1 METNHTPAPWKIRGD
16 RVGKVI
22 ESDDQDDGMMLSIAH
37 IDMYDTQ
44 EQAIANRLLICA
56 APALLDA
63 LESARSFIFRH
74 AQTDCNTGEL
84 ICKKTEAELIKIDAA
99 IAAARGTA

>member
-1 METNHTPAPWKIRGD
+1 MKAPIGHAKRMREAKKQERIR
-16 RVGKVI
+16 K
-22 ESDDQDDGMMLSIAH
+22 S
-37 IDMYDTQ
+37 
-44 EQAIANRLLICA
+44 
-56 APALLDA
+56 APALLEA

-99 IAAARGTA
+99 IAAARG